1 MKSTTI
7 QTGKKVLQHS
17 KKVINLFPLA
27 LFLTALIL
35 ITNNTAMAQQLVC
48 PERSIQQITNDP
60 VLESERPDINSPGS
74 YIAFDSDSNING
86 GNPNNNTEVF
96 LYDTTTDVFTQITDT
111 TSGFNITASIS
122 DDANI
127 IAFEST
133 ANITGQNPD
142 GSREIVFFNRAT
154 STFTQITDDPN
165 TGNRSRQPSVSDD
178 GDFIAF
184 RSEFSINGGNPE
196 NNNEIY
202 LYNVNTGVITQIT
215 TTMTGESYGPS
226 ISADGTYISFES
238 EADISGLNPE
248 MNRDMFLF
256 NTSFSSFT
264 NLTNATSGD
273 SFNGK
278 ISSDGQ
284 YVAFVSRS
292 PLTPLF
298 ISGNQVYVVNT
309 TTGAITQI
317 TNVDGNGSFPSPNA
331 DGSIISFDF
340 GGNLNG
346 GNPEGNKEVYVYD
359 MSNGVITQITQQ
371 TTGDSDDPSINGNGS
386 LIAFE
391 SNANINGGNPNGEEE
406 IYLATCFIPEPIPTL
421 SEWGLI
427 AMASILG
434 IAGFMVIRRRKATA

>member
-1 MKSTTI
+1 
-7 QTGKKVLQHS
+7 
-17 KKVINLFPLA
+17 
-27 LFLTALIL
+27 
-35 ITNNTAMAQQLVC
+35 
-48 PERSIQQITNDP
+48 
-60 VLESERPDINSPGS
+60 
-74 YIAFDSDSNING
+74 
-86 GNPNNNTEVF
+86 
-96 LYDTTTDVFTQITDT
+96 
-111 TSGFNITASIS
+111 
-122 DDANI
+122 
-127 IAFEST
+127 
-133 ANITGQNPD
+133 
-142 GSREIVFFNRAT
+142 
-154 STFTQITDDPN
+154 
-165 TGNRSRQPSVSDD
+165 
-178 GDFIAF
+178 
-184 RSEFSINGGNPE
+184 
-196 NNNEIY
+196 
-202 LYNVNTGVITQIT
+202 
-215 TTMTGESYGPS
+215 
-226 ISADGTYISFES
+226 
-238 EADISGLNPE
+238 
-248 MNRDMFLF
+248 MFLF

-434 IAGFMVIRRRKATA
+434 IAGFVVIRRRKVTA